1 MEEWAIRAAT
11 VPVKRLGPDDVP
23 RLPKQGEILVGGP
36 DDVRDFGR
44 GGLDLVAILDAD
56 LAERRPGLTAR
67 ERAVTTWMEAIAW
80 ARPDGRAIVQSSH
93 AADPAVQAL
102 VRGNPDRFHADETR
116 RRAEAGFPVGSAVFR
131 IAGTAELE
139 GALAAFAPTTMLTST
154 ARGPDGMLAR
164 ARPRE
169 GAGVR
174 AGRPRARRSR
184 GRHPRRGRTAPV
196 TDMTTEST

>member
-1 MEEWAIRAAT
+1 
-11 VPVKRLGPDDVP
+11 VKRLGPDDVP

-93 AADPAVQAL
+93 ASDPAVQAL

-116 RRAEAGFPVGSAVFR
+116 RRADAGFPVGSAVFR

-139 GALAAFAPTTMLTST
+139 GALTAFAPTTMLTST
-154 ARGPDGMLAR
+154 VEGQTVCLLALDPTRVPAFGRAVRELAAR
-164 ARPRE
+164 E
-169 GAGVR
+169 V
-174 AGRPRARRSR
+174 
-184 GRHPRRGRTAPV
+184 V
-196 TDMTTEST
+196 TRVEAEPHL